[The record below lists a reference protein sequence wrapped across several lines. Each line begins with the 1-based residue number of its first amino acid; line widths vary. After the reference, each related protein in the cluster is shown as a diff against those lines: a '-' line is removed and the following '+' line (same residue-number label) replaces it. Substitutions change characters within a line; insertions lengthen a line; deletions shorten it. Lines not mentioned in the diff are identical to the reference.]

1 MAEPEPNVP
10 DPDEVQD
17 QMRSAVDR
25 IRKKWPMLE
34 QTPKPDDVGDDVRPH
49 RDQRQTHKITIV
61 NRTTSR
67 SQATQRTI
75 GRFICRPRIG
85 S

>member
-34 QTPKPDDVGDDVRPH
+34 QTPKPDE
-49 RDQRQTHKITIV
+49 K
-61 NRTTSR
+61 RTE
-67 SQATQRTI
+67 I
-75 GRFICRPRIG
+75 PG
-85 S
+85 